1 MSKHTPY
8 KTLCALLLAF
18 CMLATGA
25 LPVMAQSQASTGQ
38 ISGAVTD
45 SAGAAVADAI
55 VKATNTQ
62 TGLERTANT
71 NDEGLY
77 QIVLL
82 PPGLYN
88 VSAEA
93 SGFTASTVTGVEVV
107 VGRTV
112 DVNITLGASGV
123 QEVVQVTAGAIQV
136 QTTRSEPDAVVNERA
151 IENLPINGRRFQD
164 FVTLTPGAQVDPSR
178 GQISLAGQRG
188 INSNINVDGVDYNQ
202 PFFGGIRGGER
213 SNTAFTIPQE
223 SIKEFQVVAAG
234 YSAEFGRSTGG
245 VVNAVTK
252 SGTNNFH
259 GSAFYLHRPEEAA
272 KNTTFFDALELNINQ
287 RRRARLLSDI
297 EVTPAPTQK
306 QFGGSLGGPI
316 YKNKLFFFASYEQQE
331 FTNNR
336 NVFFDNLA
344 GFTVNAAS
352 QEAFDF
358 FLGLEQPF
366 VATNDAKAVLGRID
380 YEISNNHRMNVRYS
394 WSTNKALNSNSVG
407 NQLFPTTTSALSN
420 NGTERDETNTVVG
433 QFTSFFSTTLVNEF
447 RGQYSR
453 EERPRDANAQE
464 PTLSTGVGTVGT
476 VSFLGQNIQSDWRVQ
491 AADNMTW
498 TKGSHTAK
506 FGVEYN
512 HVFVEQTFGFN
523 QFGAFNISTSAGTPA
538 GVQTILDIL
547 SVGGPIANRF
557 DSSAVTYL
565 RQIGNLQAA
574 YASNELAFFGQD
586 SWRIR
591 PNLTINYGLRWEGQ
605 YNPSPDANN
614 EFLVNAVKNFPFPN
628 GFDADPT
635 QIPDDLDQFGPR
647 FGFAYDPS
655 NDGKTV
661 IRGYAGVYYAR
672 TPLLL
677 LAGPF
682 NNFRTPPGDLSI
694 QLPFNVSGLP
704 TGDPNRNCTTVYCQ
718 IKKIG
723 IDLNT
728 IPLSQ
733 LPILTPE
740 QLTQI
745 AGALG
750 LSVNPFFGA
759 QPILMSKDYNNPKS
773 YQTGLGVEREINKS
787 LTVGADFTYVHTV
800 HLQRN
805 RELNLPLPRIR
816 AGDPALRPFYGLRS
830 GTPRPQPLLGSVQ
843 ARETT
848 AKSLY
853 RALTLRAKFQRS
865 WGQFNMF
872 YTLSKLLSD
881 DDNERSAGGVAHE
894 NGFNL
899 TPEYSDAV
907 LDRRHQFVASPV
919 IFLPGGIDFSSAL
932 RFRSG
937 RPVDITLGNVG
948 GTAGTDA
955 NEDRGGPDRPF
966 LGPGVPF
973 MRNSERNRA
982 LYDWDMRVQKRFN
995 LPGDG
1000 PRLILSMEIF
1010 NVLNLDNI
1018 ELSGTTTSNYCGGT
1032 APLDCG
1038 FRPPTNPNFLSLTD
1052 RDPNSTRFGTLLLT
1066 NNPGPPFQ
1074 MQFGARFQF

>member
-1 MSKHTPY
+1 MSKQTPY

-71 NDEGLY
+71 NDDGLY

-82 PPGLYN
+82 PPGMYN

-93 SGFTASTVTGVEVV
+93 SGFSAATVTNVEVV

-112 DVNITLGASGV
+112 NVNITLGASGV

-178 GQISLAGQRG
+178 GQISLSGQRG
-188 INSNINVDGVDYNQ
+188 INSNINVNGVDYNQ

-223 SIKEFQVVAAG
+223 LIKEFQVVAAG

-252 SGTNNFH
+252 SGTNEFH

-287 RRRARLLSDI
+287 RRRARQLADL

-306 QFGGSLGGPI
+306 QFGGSFGGPI

-331 FTNNR
+331 FVNNR

-344 GFTVNAAS
+344 GFTPNAAS

-358 FLGLEQPF
+358 YLNLEEPF

-380 YEISNNHRMNVRYS
+380 YEISNSHRMNIRYS
-394 WSTNKALNSNSVG
+394 YSTNKALNSNATG
-407 NQLFPTTTSALSN
+407 NQLFPTTISSLSN

-433 QFTSFFSTTLVNEF
+433 QFTSVFSSNLVNEF

-464 PTLSTGVGTVGT
+464 PLLTTGIGNVGT
-476 VSFLGQNIQSDWRVQ
+476 VSFLGRNIQSDWRVQ
-491 AADNMTW
+491 AADSMTW

-506 FGVEYN
+506 FGMEYN
-512 HVFVEQTFGFN
+512 HVFVEQEFGFN
-523 QFGAFNISTSAGTPA
+523 QFGAFNISTSAGNAA

-547 SVGGPIANRF
+547 SPGGTVANRF
-557 DSSAVTYL
+557 DSTAVSYL
-565 RQIGNLQAA
+565 RQIGNLQAG
-574 YASNELAFFGQD
+574 YDSDELAFFAQD

-605 YNPSPDANN
+605 FNPAPEADN
-614 EFLVNAVKNFPFPN
+614 EFLINAVRNFPFPS

-647 FGFAYDPS
+647 FGFAYDPMS
-655 NDGKTV
+655 DGRTV

-682 NNFRTPPGDLSI
+682 NNFRSTPGDLSI
-694 QLPFNVSGLP
+694 SLPFPVPASN
-704 TGDPNRNCTTVYCQ
+704 PNNTLYEQ
-718 IKKIG
+718 FKLIG
-723 IDLNT
+723 IDLNNT
-728 IPLSQ
+728 ALNA
-733 LPILTPE
+733 LPILSVD
-740 QLTQI
+740 QLQQI
-745 AGALG
+745 AAALG
-750 LSVNPFFGA
+750 LTVNPFFGS

-773 YQTGLGVEREINKS
+773 YQLGAGVEREINKS
-787 LTVGADFTYVHTV
+787 LTLGADFSYVHTV

-805 RELNLPLPRIR
+805 RELNVPLPTIR
-816 AGDPALRPFYGLRS
+816 ATDPAQRPFFGLRS
-830 GTPRPQPLLGSVQ
+830 GTARPQPLLGSIQ

-881 DDNERSAGGVAHE
+881 DDNERSAGGVTYE

-899 TPEYSDAV
+899 APEYADAV

-919 IFLPGGIDFSSAL
+919 IFLPGGIDVASAL

-937 RPVDITLGNVG
+937 RPVDVTLGNVG
-948 GTAGTDA
+948 GASGADA

-973 MRNSERNRA
+973 ARNSERNRA

-1000 PRLILSMEIF
+1000 PRLIISVEIF

-1018 ELSGTTTSNYCGGT
+1018 ELAGTTISNFCGGT

-1052 RDPNSTRFGTLLLT
+1052 RDPASTRFGSLLLT
-1066 NNPGPPFQ
+1066 NNPGSPFQ

>member
-1 MSKHTPY
+1 MSKNTPY

-18 CMLATGA
+18 CMLATAA

-38 ISGAVTD
+38 ISGAITD
-45 SAGAAVADAI
+45 SAGAAVADAT

-62 TGLERTANT
+62 TGLERTSTT
-71 NDEGLY
+71 NDDGLY

-82 PPGLYN
+82 PPGMYN

-93 SGFTASTVTGVEVV
+93 SGFSATAVNNVEVV

-178 GQISLAGQRG
+178 GQISLSGQRG

-252 SGTNNFH
+252 SGTNDFH
-259 GSAFYLHRPEEAA
+259 GSVFYLHRPQEAA
-272 KNTTFFDALELNINQ
+272 KNTTFFDAVELNINQ
-287 RRRARLLSDI
+287 RRRARMLSDI

-306 QFGGSLGGPI
+306 QFGGSVGGPI
-316 YKNKLFFFASYEQQE
+316 YKNKLFFFAAYEQQK
-331 FTNNR
+331 FTNDR
-336 NVFFDNLA
+336 NTFFDNLA
-344 GFTVNAAS
+344 GFPPNAAS

-358 FLGLEQPF
+358 YLAQEQPF
-366 VATNDAKAVLGRID
+366 TATNDAKALLGRID
-380 YEISNNHRMNVRYS
+380 YEINTNHRMNLRYS
-394 WSTNKALNSNSVG
+394 YSTNEALNSNATG
-407 NQLFPTTTSALSN
+407 NQLFPTTTSSLSN
-420 NGTERDETNTVVG
+420 NGTERDKTNTIVG
-433 QFTSFFSTTLVNEF
+433 QFTSFFTTSLVNEF
-447 RGQYSR
+447 RGQYSHER
-453 EERPRDANAQE
+453 RPRDANAQE
-464 PTLSTGVGTVGT
+464 PTLSTGVGTTGT
-476 VSFLGQNIQSDWRVQ
+476 VSFLGQNTQSDWRVQ
-491 AADNMTW
+491 AADSMTW
-498 TKGSHTAK
+498 SSGSHTVK
-506 FGVEYN
+506 FGAEFN
-512 HVFVEQTFGFN
+512 HVNVEQLFGFN
-523 QFGAFNISTSAGTPA
+523 QFGAFNVSGSAASAA
-538 GVQTILDIL
+538 GAQTILDIL
-547 SVGGPIANRF
+547 APGGATANRF
-557 DSSAVTYL
+557 DSTAVTYL
-565 RQIGNLQAA
+565 LQVGNLQAG
-574 YASNELAFFGQD
+574 YSSDEIAFFAQD

-605 YNPSPDANN
+605 YNPAPEANN
-614 EFLVNAVKNFPFPN
+614 DFLVNAVKDFPFPN

-635 QIPDDLDQFGPR
+635 QIPDDTDQFGPR
-647 FGFAYDPS
+647 FGFAYDPAA
-655 NDGKTV
+655 DGRTV

-677 LAGPF
+677 LAAPF
-682 NNFRTPPGDLSI
+682 NNFRDPAGDLSI
-694 QLPFNVSGLP
+694 QLPFTVPATN
-704 TGDPNRNCTTVYCQ
+704 PNNTVYEQ
-718 IKKIG
+718 FKLIG
-723 IDLNT
+723 IDLNNFS
-728 IPLSQ
+728 LNN
-733 LPILTPE
+733 LPILTVD
-740 QLTQI
+740 QIQQI

-750 LSVNPFFGA
+750 LTVNPFFGA
-759 QPILMSKDYNNPKS
+759 QPLLMAKDFNNPKS
-773 YQTGLGVEREINKS
+773 YQSGLGVEREINRS
-787 LTVGADFTYVHTV
+787 LTVGADFSYVHTV

-805 RELNLPLPRIR
+805 RDINLPLPRVR
-816 AGDPALRPFYGLRS
+816 PTDPAQRAFFGLRS
-830 GTPRPQPLLGSVQ
+830 GTPRPQPLLGSIQV
-843 ARETT
+843 REST

-853 RALTLRAKFQRS
+853 RALTLRTKFQRS
-865 WGQFNMF
+865 WGQFNVF

-881 DDNERSAGGVAHE
+881 DDNERSSGGVTFE
-894 NGFNL
+894 NAFDL
-899 TPEYSDAV
+899 SREYSDAV

-919 IFLPGGIDFSSAL
+919 LFLPGGIDLSSAL

-937 RPVDITLGNVG
+937 RPIDVTLGNVG
-948 GTAGTDA
+948 GAAGTDA

-973 MRNSERNRA
+973 PRNSARNKA

-995 LPGDG
+995 LPGETA
-1000 PRLILSMEIF
+1000 RLILSLEIF

-1018 ELSGTTTSNYCGGT
+1018 ELASTTATNFCGGT

-1038 FRPPTNPNFLSLTD
+1038 FRGPTNPNFLQL
-1052 RDPNSTRFGTLLLT
+1052 RDNDPTSTRFGSLLLT